1 MRFRV
6 AWLIA
11 GVSLLAQALPA
22 SAHDIPSDVQVQA
35 FIRPSGDRLQLLV
48 RVPLKCMRDVDFP
61 QDGSGFLEATNFA
74 PLLRDAATLWI
85 SDFVAMYE
93 ERVLLPKPRVAAVQ
107 VSLESNRSFQ
117 TFGEA
122 LRHVTGPMLS
132 GDVKVVPN
140 QALFDVLFEYPI
152 HSRRSRFSIRPGFE
166 RLGARVVTVLHFVP
180 PDGSVRSFE
189 FFGNPGL
196 VALDPAWYQAALTF
210 VSLGFFHILDGTD
223 HLLFLLCLAIP
234 FRQVRGLLAAVTA
247 FTLAH
252 SITLAASAL
261 HLAPDALWFPPLVE
275 TLIAV
280 SIVWM
285 ALENIIGKTTTE
297 RRWIIA
303 FCFGL
308 VHGFGFS
315 FALRET
321 LQLAGTHLLSSL
333 LAFNVGVELG
343 QVLVLA
349 TLVPALYLLFQ
360 FVVAERMGTILL
372 SAFVAHT
379 GWHWTLERGEI
390 LRRYSFDW
398 ASLSAAQLSA
408 TGWLLLLIVIVLG
421 IVALAVHVLRQTT
434 NRSRDLAQQVIRIQS

>member
-1 MRFRV
+1 MRFCL

-11 GVSLLAQALPA
+11 GAIA
-22 SAHDIPSDVQVQA
+22 SCAGFSSSRLTTFPSDVEVQA
-35 FIRPSGDRLQLLV
+35 FIKPAADRLQLLV

-61 QDGSGFLEATNFA
+61 QDDSGFLDATNLA

-85 SDFVAMYE
+85 SDFVSIYE
-93 ERVLLPKPRVAAVQ
+93 DQVLLPKARVAAVQ
-107 VSLESNRSFQ
+107 VSLASDRSFQ
-117 TFGEA
+117 SFAEA
-122 LRHVTGPMLS
+122 LQHVTGPMLS
-132 GDVKVVPN
+132 NNAKVVAN

-152 HSRRSRFSIRPGFE
+152 RSDRSRFSIRPGFE

-180 PDGSVRSFE
+180 ADGSVRSFE
-189 FFGNPGL
+189 FFGDPGL

-210 VSLGFFHILDGTD
+210 VRLGFFHILDGTD

-234 FRQVRGLLAAVTA
+234 FRRLRGLLAAVTA
-247 FTLAH
+247 FTVAH

-285 ALENIIGKTTTE
+285 ALENIVGKSTTE

-333 LAFNVGVELG
+333 LAFNLGVELG
-343 QVLVLA
+343 QILVLA
-349 TLVPALYLLFQ
+349 TLVPALFLLFH

-372 SAFVAHT
+372 CAFVAHT
-379 GWHWTLERGEI
+379 GWHWTLERGER
-390 LRRYSFDW
+390 LRRYRFDW
-398 ASLSAAQLSA
+398 TSFTAAQLAA
-408 TGWLLLLIVIVLG
+408 TGWLLLCIVIVLG
-421 IVALAVHVLRQTT
+421 LVALAFHVLRQQGTD
-434 NRSRDLAQQVIRIQS
+434 RSVWHSR